1 MVYCYEEIRMVHYDH
16 VKGGNSKCSSI
27 YKTKRQYGYKIGS
40 ILKKYIFPTKYFLSV
55 TFICDLEANSQ

>member
-27 YKTKRQYGYKIGS
+27 YKTKRQYGYKNRFNIEKIYLS
-40 ILKKYIFPTKYFLSV
+40 NNFLSV

>member
-1 MVYCYEEIRMVHYDH
+1 MVYSYEEIRMVHYDH

-27 YKTKRQYGYKIGS
+27 YITKRQYGYKNRFNIE
-40 ILKKYIFPTKYFLSV
+40 KYIFPTKYFLSV

>member
-27 YKTKRQYGYKIGS
+27 YKTKRQYGYKNRFNIEKNIS
-40 ILKKYIFPTKYFLSV
+40 FQQNIFSLLLLFA
-55 TFICDLEANSQ
+55 I